1 MKANVCAVAAG
12 NEASGN
18 TLNCYIGLTPE
29 QLRGLTNLAAGV
41 GPAPAANVGE
51 VIANLCAVA
60 AKGDA
65 KNNRL
70 NCNVG
75 PTVLVDQIK
84 DISGKFKITEQ
95 AALTLLRIVGEDS
108 TIPGDKLGSVLIKVA
123 EDYKRLKAQVAAL
136 SPDNPIARSLIEQA
150 NPEIDAGHFARA

>member
-12 NEASGN
+12 IEASGN
-18 TLNCYIGLTPE
+18 TPNCYIGLTPE

-65 KNNRL
+65 KNNKLSLRL
-70 NCNVG
+70 
-75 PTVLVDQIK
+75 
-84 DISGKFKITEQ
+84 
-95 AALTLLRIVGEDS
+95 
-108 TIPGDKLGSVLIKVA
+108 
-123 EDYKRLKAQVAAL
+123 
-136 SPDNPIARSLIEQA
+136 
-150 NPEIDAGHFARA
+150 DA